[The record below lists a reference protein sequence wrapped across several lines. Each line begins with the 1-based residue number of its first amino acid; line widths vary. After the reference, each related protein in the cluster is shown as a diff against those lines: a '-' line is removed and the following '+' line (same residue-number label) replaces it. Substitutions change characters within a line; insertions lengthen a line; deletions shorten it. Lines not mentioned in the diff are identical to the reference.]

1 MIEVILNYNAIM
13 LRNDCSRGL
22 VLMSLSLMKL
32 LTLILVT
39 DCPLQILLNEEF
51 FQMVSI
57 PWSG

>member
-13 LRNDCSRGL
+13 LRKDCSRGL
-22 VLMSLSLMKL
+22 VLMSLSLMRL
-32 LTLILVT
+32 FMLMLV

>member
-22 VLMSLSLMKL
+22 VLMNLSLMRL
-32 LTLILVT
+32 FMLMLV

>member
-1 MIEVILNYNAIM
+1 MTEVILNYNAIM

-22 VLMSLSLMKL
+22 ILMSLSLMRL
-32 LTLILVT
+32 FMLMLV